1 MALTAEDINNASFS
15 IDRKGY
21 DVDEVDV
28 FLEHVA
34 VEVEA
39 MNALIVDLQ
48 DKLAQ
53 AKENVQVNQSSAL
66 SPQGSINDASSNA
79 NEEVDAL
86 RKRISELESKLE
98 EKESN
103 DIAIAQALIVAQRSA
118 DDIVAKAQSDASN
131 IVKDADEEADRIIG
145 KAESDRLKIA
155 DSIKALEADR
165 NDVRAGYREML
176 ANFMADAQR
185 KLAEI
190 DGDSRRSNAVA
201 QARAEANE
209 KNYAPIFTKPSTH
222 LGAGLFGNKA
232 KVQHNNAHNQAG
244 YVEKDFSGYGD
255 ASDDFSFDVD

>member
-15 IDRKGY
+15 IERKGY

-39 MNALIVDLQ
+39 MNALIADLQ

-53 AKENVQVNQSSAL
+53 ARESAGSNQTTALPVQGAAGEGNVQS
-66 SPQGSINDASSNA
+66 
-79 NEEVDAL
+79 NEEVEAL
-86 RKRISELESKLE
+86 RKRVKELEDKLS

-209 KNYAPIFTKPSTH
+209 KNYAPIFSKPSPH
-222 LGAGLFGNKA
+222 LGTGFFGKQKQKQNN
-232 KVQHNNAHNQAG
+232 VQNQSG